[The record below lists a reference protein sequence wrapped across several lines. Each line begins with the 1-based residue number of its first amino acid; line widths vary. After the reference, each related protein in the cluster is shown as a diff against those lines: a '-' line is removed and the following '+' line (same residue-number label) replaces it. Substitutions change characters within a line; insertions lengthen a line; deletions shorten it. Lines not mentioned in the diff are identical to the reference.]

1 MIETRY
7 LTVQVGGFVLADV
20 NLVLPTGRY
29 GVLMGKTGSG
39 KTTLLESL
47 CGLRRVVTGEILFDG
62 VDVTHLPPAQRGIG
76 LVPQDGTLFPMMTAA
91 EHLEFALRV
100 RKWPADK
107 RERRVKELAELLHI
121 ERLLERRPHEL
132 SGGERQRVAL
142 GRALSFKPT
151 ILCLDEPLSALDD
164 DTRAEMILMLKRVQ
178 RETGVTALHVTHNRD
193 EAKKLADVRI
203 EVKSGEVIEYSADP
217 SDLNMLLATSDDGG
231 FSSENGPPVNQLPR

>member
-1 MIETRY
+1 
-7 LTVQVGGFVLADV
+7 
-20 NLVLPTGRY
+20 
-29 GVLMGKTGSG
+29 
-39 KTTLLESL
+39 
-47 CGLRRVVTGEILFDG
+47 
-62 VDVTHLPPAQRGIG
+62 
-76 LVPQDGTLFPMMTAA
+76 
-91 EHLEFALRV
+91 
-100 RKWPADK
+100 
-107 RERRVKELAELLHI
+107 VKELAELLHI